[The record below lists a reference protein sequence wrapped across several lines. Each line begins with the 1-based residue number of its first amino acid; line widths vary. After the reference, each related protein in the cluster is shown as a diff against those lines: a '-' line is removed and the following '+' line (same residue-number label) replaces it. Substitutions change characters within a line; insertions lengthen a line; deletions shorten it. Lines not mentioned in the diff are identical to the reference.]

1 MSSQFG
7 NRESWNVVVYCNW
20 VEKMQ
25 VEIDVK
31 ADNEDDAYRLG
42 VTAHKTYCGCNP
54 RPAGL
59 MVQPNQV
66 GVGGKYPLPLQDR
79 GNQRYEPF
87 RGIKKGE

>member
-20 VEKMQ
+20 VKKMQ

-59 MVQPNQV
+59 MV
-66 GVGGKYPLPLQDR
+66 
-79 GNQRYEPF
+79 
-87 RGIKKGE
+87 

>member
-31 ADNEDDAYRLG
+31 ADNEDDAYDKG
-42 VTAHKTYCGCNP
+42 
-54 RPAGL
+54 
-59 MVQPNQV
+59 
-66 GVGGKYPLPLQDR
+66 
-79 GNQRYEPF
+79 YEEVENELDVSSIYDELYEEMNNACIYLDGEYDCDF
-87 RGIKKGE
+87 TEYVEVREIKEKK

>member
-1 MSSQFG
+1 MIPVGIEHLASCLQDERQQHIIQGKEKRKMSSQFG
-7 NRESWNVVVYCNW
+7 KRESWNVVVYCNW

-31 ADNEDDAYRLG
+31 ADNEDDAYRFG

-59 MVQPNQV
+59 MV
-66 GVGGKYPLPLQDR
+66 
-79 GNQRYEPF
+79 
-87 RGIKKGE
+87 